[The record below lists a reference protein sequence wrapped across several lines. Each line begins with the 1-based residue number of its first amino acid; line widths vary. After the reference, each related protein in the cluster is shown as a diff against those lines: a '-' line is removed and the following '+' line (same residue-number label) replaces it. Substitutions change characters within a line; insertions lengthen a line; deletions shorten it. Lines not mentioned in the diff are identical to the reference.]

1 MVSCTILKLVSLF
14 KDNNSNFTL
23 FSAKN
28 GSFFVWL
35 ENKKQFLTI
44 ESITGWSFS
53 QRAEWSHQLPRY
65 NSLQPSPAAAAAVHR
80 QQVSSAHVP
89 IDRIAMAQAQ
99 IYMQEKVSLSDI
111 FLNKATISSSLE
123 L

>member
-1 MVSCTILKLVSLF
+1 VYAFSFGLGTENARRERPSKVSCTILKMVSLF

-44 ESITGWSFS
+44 ESITG
-53 QRAEWSHQLPRY
+53 
-65 NSLQPSPAAAAAVHR
+65 
-80 QQVSSAHVP
+80 
-89 IDRIAMAQAQ
+89 
-99 IYMQEKVSLSDI
+99 
-111 FLNKATISSSLE
+111 
-123 L
+123 